1 MQECALPVGLFSSV
15 QVSRPHCVSRCVCV
29 CVCRERSS
37 LCRRPETSSSILPA
51 TSAPPRSRGCARCI
65 NRAVSCLHTQVGAID
80 VRKQI
85 STDSNLHTTTLLF
98 YYELSPSSTRSLY
111 RPRPNSA
118 ASCKKLRVY
127 SIAAEG
133 CIFPVSPL
141 DMRCMRFSGAKRTRA
156 SSARGS
162 ARTTNGGCKTTTAG
176 SSNKEQVSLHEFY
189 LVGGREGRGKDGA
202 LILRA
207 R

>member
-15 QVSRPHCVSRCVCV
+15 QVSRPHCKSVGHTASPGV

-37 LCRRPETSSSILPA
+37 LCRRPETSPLDPA
-51 TSAPPRSRGCARCI
+51 RDQCPAPAPLSRL
-65 NRAVSCLHTQVGAID
+65 RALHKPSRVLQDRLHTQVGAID

-133 CIFPVSPL
+133 CIFP
-141 DMRCMRFSGAKRTRA
+141 
-156 SSARGS
+156 
-162 ARTTNGGCKTTTAG
+162 
-176 SSNKEQVSLHEFY
+176 SLPVRHEMHEVF
-189 LVGGREGRGKDGA
+189 RS
-202 LILRA
+202 
-207 R
+207 